1 MRTRFAASIAVATL
15 AVFGAACAEG
25 VPTGGVAFTGSV
37 NDASVRLI
45 NALTAAQ
52 ALDFV
57 VDGRVAS
64 SGTQFGGAS
73 PYIGV
78 SAGTHRL
85 QAQGS
90 TSGTTLVDFTRDLT
104 TGGSFSMVPAPGLSQ
119 FGALFIVDDPSPAAG
134 RVKLRGIN
142 VSPAT
147 GPVAIYVTGA
157 TDDISSATPAIPALV
172 FGAASPYV
180 TVPPGNY
187 RIRLTPVGNPSE
199 ILADAGSV
207 VLGAGSVR
215 TLLVTDAPGG
225 GLPTTLSIIV
235 DNN

>member
-1 MRTRFAASIAVATL
+1 MRTRFAVTIAVATL
-15 AVFGAACAEG
+15 AVFGASCAEG
-25 VPTGGVAFTGSV
+25 VPTGGVAVTGSV

-52 ALDFV
+52 ALDFL
-57 VDGRVAS
+57 VDERVAA

-78 SAGTHRL
+78 SAGTHRM
-85 QAQGS
+85 QAEGS
-90 TSGTTLVDFTRDLT
+90 TSGSTLVDFTRDLT
-104 TGGSFSMVPAPGLSQ
+104 TGGSFSMIPAPGLNQ
-119 FGALFIVDDPSPAAG
+119 FGALFVADDPSPAAG
-134 RVKLRGIN
+134 QVKLRGIN
-142 VSPAT
+142 VSAAT
-147 GPVAIYVTGA
+147 GPVAIYLTSA

-180 TVPPGNY
+180 TVPPGTY

-199 ILADAGSV
+199 ILADAGNV
-207 VLGAGSVR
+207 VLGARAVR

>member
-1 MRTRFAASIAVATL
+1 MRTRFAATIALATL
-15 AVFGAACAEG
+15 VVFGVACGEG
-25 VPTGGVAFTGSV
+25 VPTGGVAFTGSI

-57 VDGRVAS
+57 VDGVTAS
-64 SGTQFGGAS
+64 SGAPFGAAS
-73 PYIGV
+73 PYVGV
-78 SAGTHRL
+78 SAGSHRL
-85 QAQGS
+85 QARGS

-104 TGGSFSMVPAPGLSQ
+104 SGGSFSMIPAPGLSQ
-119 FGALFIVDDPSPAAG
+119 FGALFIPDDPSPAAG

-142 VSPAT
+142 VSAAT
-147 GPVAIYVTGA
+147 GPVAIYVTGP
-157 TDDISSATPAIPALV
+157 TDDISSATPVIPALV

-180 TVPPGNY
+180 TVLPGTY
-187 RIRLTPVGNPSE
+187 RIRLTPVGAPST
-199 ILADAGSV
+199 ILVDSGNIV
-207 VLGAGSVR
+207 MGTGSVR

-225 GLPTTLSIIV
+225 GLPTTLSVIV